1 MRSSMP
7 TPRGAFA
14 SHLARGAAM
23 RLRAALIVLCGSLG
37 LGSPAHAAPPGKPL
51 SLRDIIGRWTSVD
64 DPDCSKRSLSVMTVT
79 PRRFIAEASQE
90 AECDVAKWR
99 LAEDGPGEKGFSS
112 LVTCNSEGDRVVDA
126 IHLAP
131 LPGNRLQMRSRR
143 WEGIYRR
150 CPR

>member
-1 MRSSMP
+1 MRSSMSL
-7 TPRGAFA
+7 PRGAFA
-14 SHLARGAAM
+14 SCLARREAM
-23 RLRAALIVLCGSLG
+23 RLRAALIAVSGLLALG
-37 LGSPAHAAPPGKPL
+37 TGADAAPPGKTPA
-51 SLRDIIGRWTSVD
+51 LRDIIGRWTSVD

-99 LAEDGPGEKGFSS
+99 PAEDAPGEKGFSS